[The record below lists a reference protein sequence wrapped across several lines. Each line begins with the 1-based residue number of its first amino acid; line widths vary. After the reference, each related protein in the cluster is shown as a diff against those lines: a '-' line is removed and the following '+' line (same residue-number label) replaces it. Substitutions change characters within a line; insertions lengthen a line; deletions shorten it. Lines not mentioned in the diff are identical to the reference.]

1 MRQLPFN
8 GKKSKPA
15 KLRRDFWRPMA
26 VIQFAQGQGVVGR
39 SVFQKLREFKR
50 EHELSWG
57 WQAKELLA
65 KTKPR
70 RAEAL
75 NAQKAN
81 SVADMA
87 AVLGG
92 AGSGNRIWVTDET
105 VKAGEGDEASQTL
118 APATVYW
125 ANEFDA
131 ELAREWP
138 ANVSHQVGL
147 PPRTSRREPEEE
159 AIALPEDLVGPS
171 QTEAPA
177 TAQV

>member
-26 VIQFAQGQGVVGR
+26 MIQFAEGQGVVGR

-57 WQAKELLA
+57 WQTKELLGQ
-65 KTKPR
+65 TKSKR
-70 RAEAL
+70 SKAL

-92 AGSGNRIWVTDET
+92 AGTGNRIWVADAVPNV
-105 VKAGEGDEASQTL
+105 VKGEEQPRQL
-118 APATVYW
+118 APATIYW
-125 ANEFDA
+125 ANDFDV

-138 ANVSHQVGL
+138 ANVSHQMGL
-147 PPRTSRREPEEE
+147 PMPVSRREPEEGVAGLDGE
-159 AIALPEDLVGPS
+159 PQS
-171 QTEAPA
+171 QHETPVAVQA
-177 TAQV
+177 